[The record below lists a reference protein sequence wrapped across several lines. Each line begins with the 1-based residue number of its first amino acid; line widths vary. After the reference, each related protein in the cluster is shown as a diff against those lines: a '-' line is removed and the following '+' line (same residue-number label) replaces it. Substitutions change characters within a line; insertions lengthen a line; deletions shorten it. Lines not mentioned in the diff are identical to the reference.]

1 MRAHPEPVAIAGCR
15 RWVLLSTLVSDP
27 STRPTDPSAAIE
39 AVWRLESTRLIAA
52 LVRVVRDV
60 GMAEDLA
67 QDALVAALAQWPA
80 SGIPQNPAAW
90 LMTTAKRRAIDQF
103 RSTRRRDRGYA
114 VLARDQ
120 GDGEEIDIVGAIDHV
135 QDDVLRLMFI
145 CCHPSL
151 TQEAQTTLTLKLVG
165 GLTTAEIARAFLT
178 TEATIAQ
185 RVVRAK
191 RTLADA
197 GAALEEPDPV
207 DRARRL
213 VAVRGVIYLL
223 FNEGYSATAGE
234 NWMRPALCDE
244 ALRLGRILTTL
255 VPRDAEVQGLS
266 ALMELQMSR
275 SAARSGP
282 DGEPVLLLDQD
293 RTRWDATHLRR
304 GLDALQR
311 ADALSTERGV
321 HTLQAA
327 IAACH
332 ARARTAD
339 ATDWVLIA
347 ELYEQLARITGSPVV
362 EVNRAVALSMAYG
375 PAAGLT
381 LADQLVD
388 LPALR
393 GYHLLSTVR
402 GDLLDK
408 LGRHEEARVEF
419 LRAAAMTQNGRE
431 RTLLLARAGRMSS
444 GGWAG

>member
-1 MRAHPEPVAIAGCR
+1 
-15 RWVLLSTLVSDP
+15 
-27 STRPTDPSAAIE
+27 
-39 AVWRLESTRLIAA
+39 
-52 LVRVVRDV
+52 
-60 GMAEDLA
+60 MAEDLA
-67 QDALVAALAQWPA
+67 QDALVAALAQWPE

-103 RSTRRRDRGYA
+103 RSTQRRHRGYA
-114 VLARDQ
+114 VIARDQ
-120 GDGEEIDIVGAIDHV
+120 GDDGKEIDIVGAIDHV

-151 TQEAQTTLTLKLVG
+151 SPEAQTTLTLKLVG

-191 RTLADA
+191 RTLSDA
-197 GAALEEPDPV
+197 GAALDEPDSAE
-207 DRARRL
+207 RAGRL

-234 NWMRPALCDE
+234 DWMRPALCDE
-244 ALRLGRILTTL
+244 ALRLSRILTTL
-255 VPRDAEVQGLS
+255 VPKDAEVHGLS

-275 SAARSGP
+275 LAARSGP

-304 GLDALQR
+304 GLDALGR
-311 ADALSTERGV
+311 ADALSKERGV

-339 ATDWVLIA
+339 ATDWVQIA

-381 LADQLVD
+381 LVDQLVD

-419 LRAAAMTQNGRE
+419 VRAAAMTQNHRE
-431 RTLLLARAGRMSS
+431 RTLLLARAGRLSAD
-444 GGWAG
+444 GRAG